1 MFFLRKK
8 KAPPPPK
15 TPTTEQILSNIV
27 KYTEGNSKALN
38 KYEFTNLIGALNK
51 VHSSVATDYYKNANG
66 KWDFRAPAS
75 ITVQNAVGEL
85 EITCKVD
92 FGPKFS
98 VAVPAMPSWAMAGN
112 LLAGG
117 IIGAAYDTYS
127 GAGLKYPEVIN
138 ISGQSCK

>member
-51 VHSSVATDYYKNANG
+51 MHSSLATDYYKNSNG
-66 KWDFRAPAS
+66 KWVAYHNRGGSMKNMLLEDMGIYGPNSFRGHLNNYKAS
-75 ITVQNAVGEL
+75 PN
-85 EITCKVD
+85 
-92 FGPKFS
+92 
-98 VAVPAMPSWAMAGN
+98 
-112 LLAGG
+112 
-117 IIGAAYDTYS
+117 
-127 GAGLKYPEVIN
+127 KYR
-138 ISGQSCK
+138 